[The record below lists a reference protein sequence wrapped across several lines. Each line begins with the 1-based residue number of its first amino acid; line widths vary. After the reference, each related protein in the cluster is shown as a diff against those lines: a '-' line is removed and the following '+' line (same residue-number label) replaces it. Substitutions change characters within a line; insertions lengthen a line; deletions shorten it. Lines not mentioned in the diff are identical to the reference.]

1 MNRIGNSFLL
11 SLFALGILTAQ
22 ENELEPI
29 GTQEVLVVKS
39 YTPSLSDAFKIKS
52 VPKLSDSLTSLE
64 KKLVYELK
72 KVPVIS
78 TFEPNKA
85 SPLRLQQRKS
95 STPYNTFF
103 SGGFGNMSQLYFNVS
118 SVIEMDRTQRFGIN
132 FYRDGFGTDL
142 ANSLLK
148 SSQNYSRFGLHHNLR
163 NSYYNANSLLQF
175 ETSNTNYFGLYDRDW
190 DPLILNSTNPES
202 RRNYFKIRTHW
213 NWYDDVLRG
222 ITFQADL
229 TSDNFNS
236 TEQQLGLQT
245 DFEVD
250 LGGGK
255 LKSELHLQGFHT
267 AFETSYFER
276 TLEEYTQGKGTLNL
290 FWQHSRNDV
299 KLKIGAGAAYL
310 FGVENSSS
318 SLLYYPQLEVVYRK
332 TGNVLSPYL
341 RAEGGV
347 QFNTYKS
354 LTLINPYLAPT
365 TLLTPTFSRY
375 NTSLGIRS
383 QLASVLNFDLGFIY
397 DQVENFNIFERLPFD
412 KDHENQAYRLSN
424 AYATR
429 YVDTDLYGF
438 KASLR
443 IDLAKDNFV
452 RFETR
457 YRVFETNGNQELWNV
472 PALEM
477 NWESQFQWKD
487 RLAFSLS
494 GNLWGDRKAAFRPIF
509 IDQDLNSAQTLL
521 PQNIPLFIF
530 ISTTAHLTYK
540 LTDQFDAFAKVK
552 MNSQETHGRWAYY
565 PEPQLLLLGGI
576 VYKFDFQY

>member
-202 RRNYFKIRTHW
+202 RRNHFKIRTHW

-310 FGVENSSS
+310 LGVENSSS

-375 NTSLGIRS
+375 NASLGIRS

-509 IDQDLNSAQTLL
+509 IDQDLNSAQTPL
-521 PQNIPLFIF
+521 PENIPIF

>member
-22 ENELEPI
+22 ENEQEPI

-202 RRNYFKIRTHW
+202 KRNYFKIRTHW

-250 LGGGK
+250 FGGGK

-299 KLKIGAGAAYL
+299 KLKIGAGASYL
-310 FGVENSSS
+310 LGVENSSS

-354 LTLINPYLAPT
+354 LTLTNPYLAPT
-365 TLLTPTFSRY
+365 TLLTPTFNRY
-375 NTSLGIRS
+375 NASLGIRS

-397 DQVENFNIFERLPFD
+397 DQVENYNIFERLPFD

-424 AYATR
+424 AYAAR

-438 KASLR
+438 KAALR
-443 IDLAKDNFV
+443 INLAKDNFV

-509 IDQDLNSAQTLL
+509 IDQDLNSAQTPL
-521 PQNIPLFIF
+521 PENIPIF

>member
-22 ENELEPI
+22 ENEQEPI

-310 FGVENSSS
+310 LGVENSSS

-354 LTLINPYLAPT
+354 LTLTNPYLAPT
-365 TLLTPTFSRY
+365 TLLTPTFNRY
-375 NTSLGIRS
+375 NASLGIRS

-412 KDHENQAYRLSN
+412 KDHENQAYRLTN
-424 AYATR
+424 AYAAR

-438 KASLR
+438 KAALR

-509 IDQDLNSAQTLL
+509 IDQDLNSAQTPL
-521 PQNIPLFIF
+521 PENIPIF

>member
-365 TLLTPTFSRY
+365 TLLTPTFKRY
-375 NTSLGIRS
+375 NASLGIRS
-383 QLASVLNFDLGFIY
+383 QLVSVLNFDLGFIY

-438 KASLR
+438 KAALR

-509 IDQDLNSAQTLL
+509 IDQDLNSAQTPL
-521 PQNIPLFIF
+521 PENIPIF

>member
-1 MNRIGNSFLL
+1 MNRIGYSFLL

-22 ENELEPI
+22 ENEQEPI

-118 SVIEMDRTQRFGIN
+118 SVVEMDRTQRFGIN

-290 FWQHSRNDV
+290 FWKHSRNDV

-310 FGVENSSS
+310 LGVENSSS

-354 LTLINPYLAPT
+354 LTLTNPYLAPT
-365 TLLTPTFSRY
+365 TLLTPTFNRY
-375 NTSLGIRS
+375 NASLGIRS

-424 AYATR
+424 AYAAR

-452 RFETR
+452 LFETR

-509 IDQDLNSAQTLL
+509 IDQDLNSAQTPL
-521 PQNIPLFIF
+521 PENIPLF
-530 ISTTAHLTYK
+530 ISTTAHLTYR

-552 MNSQETHGRWAYY
+552 VNSQETHGRWAYY
-565 PEPQLLLLGGI
+565 QEPQLLLLGGI

>member
-1 MNRIGNSFLL
+1 MNRIGYSFLL

-22 ENELEPI
+22 ENEQEPI

-142 ANSLLK
+142 PNSLLK

-175 ETSNTNYFGLYDRDW
+175 ETSNTNYFGLYVRDW
-190 DPLILNSTNPES
+190 DPLILNSTNPEN

-250 LGGGK
+250 FGGGK

-276 TLEEYTQGKGTLNL
+276 TIEEYTQSKGTLNL

-310 FGVENSSS
+310 LGVENSSS

-354 LTLINPYLAPT
+354 LTLTNPYLAPT
-365 TLLTPTFSRY
+365 TLLTPTFNRY
-375 NTSLGIRS
+375 NASLGIRS

-412 KDHENQAYRLSN
+412 KDHENQAYRFSN
-424 AYATR
+424 AYAAR

-452 RFETR
+452 LFETR

-509 IDQDLNSAQTLL
+509 IDQDLNSTQTPL
-521 PQNIPLFIF
+521 PENIPLF

-565 PEPQLLLLGGI
+565 PEAQLLLLGGI

>member
-1 MNRIGNSFLL
+1 MNRIRNSFLL
-11 SLFALGILTAQ
+11 FLFAFGILTAQ
-22 ENELEPI
+22 ENEQEPI

-52 VPKLSDSLTSLE
+52 VPKLSDSLTSSE
-64 KKLVYELK
+64 KELVYELK

-190 DPLILNSTNPES
+190 DPLILNSTIPKS
-202 RRNYFKIRTHW
+202 KRNYFKIRTHW

-250 LGGGK
+250 FGGGK

-267 AFETSYFER
+267 TFETSYFER

-299 KLKIGAGAAYL
+299 KLKIGAGASYL
-310 FGVENSSS
+310 LGVENSSS

-354 LTLINPYLAPT
+354 LTLTNPYLAPT
-365 TLLTPTFSRY
+365 TLLTPTFNRY
-375 NTSLGIRS
+375 NASLGIRS

-424 AYATR
+424 AYAAR

-509 IDQDLNSAQTLL
+509 IDQDLNSAQTLSE
-521 PQNIPLFIF
+521 NIPLF

>member
-22 ENELEPI
+22 ENEQDPI

-310 FGVENSSS
+310 LGVENSSS

-354 LTLINPYLAPT
+354 LTLTNPYLAPT
-365 TLLTPTFSRY
+365 TLLTPTFNRY
-375 NTSLGIRS
+375 NASLGIRS

-412 KDHENQAYRLSN
+412 KNHENQAYRLTN
-424 AYATR
+424 AYAAR

-438 KASLR
+438 KAALR

-509 IDQDLNSAQTLL
+509 IDQDLNSAQTPL
-521 PQNIPLFIF
+521 PENIPIF

>member
-22 ENELEPI
+22 ENEQEPI

-354 LTLINPYLAPT
+354 LTLTNPYLAPT

-375 NTSLGIRS
+375 NASLGIRS

-424 AYATR
+424 AYAAR

-494 GNLWGDRKAAFRPIF
+494 GNLWGDRKAAFRTIF
-509 IDQDLNSAQTLL
+509 IDQDLNSAQTPL
-521 PQNIPLFIF
+521 PENIPIF

>member
-202 RRNYFKIRTHW
+202 RRNHFKIRTHW

-375 NTSLGIRS
+375 NASLGIRS

-509 IDQDLNSAQTLL
+509 IDQDLNSAQTPL
-521 PQNIPLFIF
+521 PENIPIF

>member
-22 ENELEPI
+22 ENEQEPI

-95 STPYNTFF
+95 STPYNSFF

-267 AFETSYFER
+267 SFETSYFER

-310 FGVENSSS
+310 LGVENSSS

-354 LTLINPYLAPT
+354 LTLTNPYLAPT
-365 TLLTPTFSRY
+365 TLLTPTFNRY
-375 NTSLGIRS
+375 NASLGIRS

-424 AYATR
+424 AYAAR

-438 KASLR
+438 KAALR

-494 GNLWGDRKAAFRPIF
+494 GNLWGDRKAAFRTIF
-509 IDQDLNSAQTLL
+509 IDKDLNSAQTPL
-521 PQNIPLFIF
+521 PENIPLF

-552 MNSQETHGRWAYY
+552 MNSQETHGRWTYY

>member
-22 ENELEPI
+22 ENEQDPI

-354 LTLINPYLAPT
+354 LTLTNPYLAPT
-365 TLLTPTFSRY
+365 TLLTPTFNRY
-375 NTSLGIRS
+375 NASLGIRS

-412 KDHENQAYRLSN
+412 KNHENQAYRLTN
-424 AYATR
+424 AYAAR

-438 KASLR
+438 KAALR

-509 IDQDLNSAQTLL
+509 IDQDLNSAQTPL
-521 PQNIPLFIF
+521 PENIPIF

>member
-202 RRNYFKIRTHW
+202 RRNHFKIRTHW

-375 NTSLGIRS
+375 NASLGIRS

-424 AYATR
+424 AYAAR

-438 KASLR
+438 KAALR

-509 IDQDLNSAQTLL
+509 IDQDLNSAQTPL
-521 PQNIPLFIF
+521 PENIPIF

>member
-1 MNRIGNSFLL
+1 MNRIGYSFLL

-22 ENELEPI
+22 ENEQEPI

-118 SVIEMDRTQRFGIN
+118 SVVEMDRTQRFGIN

-290 FWQHSRNDV
+290 FWKHSRNDV

-310 FGVENSSS
+310 LGVENSSS
-318 SLLYYPQLEVVYRK
+318 SLLYYPQLEVIYRK

-354 LTLINPYLAPT
+354 LTLTNPYLAPT
-365 TLLTPTFSRY
+365 TLLTPTFNRY
-375 NTSLGIRS
+375 NASLGIRS

-424 AYATR
+424 AYAAR

-452 RFETR
+452 LFETR

-509 IDQDLNSAQTLL
+509 IDQDLNSAQTPL
-521 PQNIPLFIF
+521 PENIPLF
-530 ISTTAHLTYK
+530 ISTTAHLTYR

-552 MNSQETHGRWAYY
+552 VNSQETHGRWAYY

>member
-22 ENELEPI
+22 ENEQEPI

-310 FGVENSSS
+310 LGVENSSS

-354 LTLINPYLAPT
+354 LTLTNPYLAPT
-365 TLLTPTFSRY
+365 TLLTPTFNRY
-375 NTSLGIRS
+375 NASLGIRS

-424 AYATR
+424 AYAAR

-438 KASLR
+438 KAALR

-494 GNLWGDRKAAFRPIF
+494 GNLWGDRKAAFRTIF
-509 IDQDLNSAQTLL
+509 IDQDLNSAQTPL
-521 PQNIPLFIF
+521 PENIPLF

>member
-1 MNRIGNSFLL
+1 MNRIGYSFLL

-22 ENELEPI
+22 ENEQEPI

-142 ANSLLK
+142 PNSLLK

-175 ETSNTNYFGLYDRDW
+175 ETSNTNYFGLYVRDW
-190 DPLILNSTNPES
+190 DPLILNSTNPEN

-250 LGGGK
+250 FGGGK

-276 TLEEYTQGKGTLNL
+276 TIEEYIQSKGTLNL
-290 FWQHSRNDV
+290 FWQHNRNDV

-310 FGVENSSS
+310 LGVENSSS

-354 LTLINPYLAPT
+354 LTLTNPYLAPA
-365 TLLTPTFSRY
+365 TLLTPTFNRY
-375 NTSLGIRS
+375 NASLGIRS

-412 KDHENQAYRLSN
+412 KDHENQAYRFSN
-424 AYATR
+424 AYAAR

-452 RFETR
+452 LFETR

-509 IDQDLNSAQTLL
+509 IDQDLNSAQTPL
-521 PQNIPLFIF
+521 PENIPLF

-565 PEPQLLLLGGI
+565 PEAQLLLLGGI

>member
-1 MNRIGNSFLL
+1 MNRIENSFLL
-11 SLFALGILTAQ
+11 SLFALGIITAQ
-22 ENELEPI
+22 ENEQEPI

-202 RRNYFKIRTHW
+202 RRNHFKIRTHW

-310 FGVENSSS
+310 LGVENSSS

-354 LTLINPYLAPT
+354 LTLSNPYLAPT
-365 TLLTPTFSRY
+365 TLLTPTFKRY
-375 NTSLGIRS
+375 NASLGIRS
-383 QLASVLNFDLGFIY
+383 QLVSVLNFDLGFIY

-424 AYATR
+424 AYAAR

-438 KASLR
+438 KAALR

-509 IDQDLNSAQTLL
+509 IDQDLNSAQTPL
-521 PQNIPLFIF
+521 PENIPIF

>member
-22 ENELEPI
+22 ENEQEPI

-310 FGVENSSS
+310 LGVENSSS

-354 LTLINPYLAPT
+354 LTLSNPYLAPT
-365 TLLTPTFSRY
+365 TLLTPTFKRY
-375 NTSLGIRS
+375 NASLGIRS

-424 AYATR
+424 AYAAR

-438 KASLR
+438 KAALR

-509 IDQDLNSAQTLL
+509 IDQDLNSAQTPL
-521 PQNIPLFIF
+521 PENIPIF

>member
-365 TLLTPTFSRY
+365 TLLTPTFNRY
-375 NTSLGIRS
+375 NASLGIRS

-509 IDQDLNSAQTLL
+509 IDQDLNSAQTPL
-521 PQNIPLFIF
+521 PENIPIF

>member
-1 MNRIGNSFLL
+1 MNRIRNSFLL
-11 SLFALGILTAQ
+11 FLFAFGILTAQ
-22 ENELEPI
+22 ENEQEPI

-202 RRNYFKIRTHW
+202 KRNYFKIRTHW

-310 FGVENSSS
+310 LGVENSSS

-354 LTLINPYLAPT
+354 LTLTNPYLAPT
-365 TLLTPTFSRY
+365 TLLTPTFNRY
-375 NTSLGIRS
+375 NASLGIRS

-424 AYATR
+424 AYAAR

-509 IDQDLNSAQTLL
+509 IDQDLNSAQTPL
-521 PQNIPLFIF
+521 PENIPLF

>member
-22 ENELEPI
+22 ENEQEPI

-103 SGGFGNMSQLYFNVS
+103 SGGFGNMSQLYFNIS

-202 RRNYFKIRTHW
+202 KRNYFKIRTHW

-250 LGGGK
+250 FGGGK

-299 KLKIGAGAAYL
+299 KLKIGAGASYL
-310 FGVENSSS
+310 LGVENSSS

-354 LTLINPYLAPT
+354 LTLTNPYLAPT
-365 TLLTPTFSRY
+365 TLLTPTFNRY
-375 NTSLGIRS
+375 NASLGIRS

-397 DQVENFNIFERLPFD
+397 DQVENYNIFERLPFD

-424 AYATR
+424 AYAAR

-509 IDQDLNSAQTLL
+509 IDQDLNSAQTPL
-521 PQNIPLFIF
+521 PENIPIF

>member
-1 MNRIGNSFLL
+1 MNRIGYSFLL

-22 ENELEPI
+22 ENEQEPI

-142 ANSLLK
+142 PNSLLK

-175 ETSNTNYFGLYDRDW
+175 ETSNTNYFGLYVRDW
-190 DPLILNSTNPES
+190 DPLILNSTNPEN

-290 FWQHSRNDV
+290 FWKHSRNDV

-310 FGVENSSS
+310 LGVENSSS

-354 LTLINPYLAPT
+354 LTLTNPYLAPT
-365 TLLTPTFSRY
+365 TLLTPTFNRY
-375 NTSLGIRS
+375 NASLGIRS

-424 AYATR
+424 AYAAR

-452 RFETR
+452 LFETR

-509 IDQDLNSAQTLL
+509 IDQDLNSAQTPL
-521 PQNIPLFIF
+521 PENIPLF
-530 ISTTAHLTYK
+530 ISTTAHLTYR

-552 MNSQETHGRWAYY
+552 VNSQETHGRWAYY
-565 PEPQLLLLGGI
+565 QEPQLLLLGGI

>member
-22 ENELEPI
+22 ENEQEPI
-29 GTQEVLVVKS
+29 GTQKVLVVKS

-52 VPKLSDSLTSLE
+52 VPKLSNSLTSSE
-64 KKLVYELK
+64 KELVYELK

-148 SSQNYSRFGLHHNLR
+148 SSQNYGRFGLHHNLR

-255 LKSELHLQGFHT
+255 LKSELHIQGFHT

-310 FGVENSSS
+310 LGVENSSS

-354 LTLINPYLAPT
+354 LTLTNPYLAPT
-365 TLLTPTFSRY
+365 TLLTPTFNRY
-375 NTSLGIRS
+375 NASLGIRS

-424 AYATR
+424 AYAAR

-509 IDQDLNSAQTLL
+509 IDQDLNSAQTPL
-521 PQNIPLFIF
+521 PENIPLF

>member
-22 ENELEPI
+22 ENEQEPI

-39 YTPSLSDAFKIKS
+39 YTPSLPDAFKIKS

-72 KVPVIS
+72 KVPVIT

-354 LTLINPYLAPT
+354 LTLTNPYLAPT
-365 TLLTPTFSRY
+365 TLLTPTFNRY
-375 NTSLGIRS
+375 KASLGIRS

-424 AYATR
+424 AYAAR

-438 KASLR
+438 KAALR

-509 IDQDLNSAQTLL
+509 IDQDLNSAQTPL
-521 PQNIPLFIF
+521 PENIPLF

>member
-22 ENELEPI
+22 ENEQEPI

-299 KLKIGAGAAYL
+299 KLKIGAGASYL
-310 FGVENSSS
+310 LGVENSSS

-354 LTLINPYLAPT
+354 LTLTNPYLAPT
-365 TLLTPTFSRY
+365 TLLTPTFNRY
-375 NTSLGIRS
+375 NASLGIRS

-424 AYATR
+424 AYAAR

-438 KASLR
+438 KAALR

-494 GNLWGDRKAAFRPIF
+494 GNLWGDRKAAFRTIF
-509 IDQDLNSAQTLL
+509 IDQDLNSAQTPL
-521 PQNIPLFIF
+521 PENIPLF

>member
-22 ENELEPI
+22 ENEQEPI

-310 FGVENSSS
+310 LGVENSSS

-354 LTLINPYLAPT
+354 LTLTNPYLAPT
-365 TLLTPTFSRY
+365 TLLTPTFNRY
-375 NTSLGIRS
+375 NASLGIRS

-424 AYATR
+424 AYAAR

-509 IDQDLNSAQTLL
+509 IDQDLNSAQTPL
-521 PQNIPLFIF
+521 PENIPIF

>member
-22 ENELEPI
+22 ENEQESI

-310 FGVENSSS
+310 LGVENSSS

-354 LTLINPYLAPT
+354 LTLTNPYLAPT
-365 TLLTPTFSRY
+365 TLLTPTFNRY
-375 NTSLGIRS
+375 NASLGIRS

-424 AYATR
+424 AYAAR

-438 KASLR
+438 KAALR

-509 IDQDLNSAQTLL
+509 IDQDLNSAQTPL
-521 PQNIPLFIF
+521 PENIPIF

>member
-354 LTLINPYLAPT
+354 LTLTNPYLAPT
-365 TLLTPTFSRY
+365 TLLTPTFNRY
-375 NTSLGIRS
+375 NASLGIRS

-424 AYATR
+424 AYAAQ

-509 IDQDLNSAQTLL
+509 IDQDLNSAQTPL
-521 PQNIPLFIF
+521 PENIPIF

>member
-22 ENELEPI
+22 ENEQEPI

-375 NTSLGIRS
+375 NASLGIRS

-509 IDQDLNSAQTLL
+509 IDQDLNSAQTPL
-521 PQNIPLFIF
+521 PENIPLF

>member
-22 ENELEPI
+22 ENEQEPI

-175 ETSNTNYFGLYDRDW
+175 ETSNTNYFGLYVRDW
-190 DPLILNSTNPES
+190 DPLILNSTNPEN

-250 LGGGK
+250 FGGGK

-276 TLEEYTQGKGTLNL
+276 TIEEYIQSKGTLNL
-290 FWQHSRNDV
+290 FWQHNRNDV

-310 FGVENSSS
+310 LGVENSSS

-354 LTLINPYLAPT
+354 LTLTNPYLAPT
-365 TLLTPTFSRY
+365 TLLTPTFNRY
-375 NTSLGIRS
+375 NASLGIRS

-424 AYATR
+424 AYAAR

-438 KASLR
+438 KAALR

-509 IDQDLNSAQTLL
+509 IDQDLNSAQTPL
-521 PQNIPLFIF
+521 PENIPIF

-565 PEPQLLLLGGI
+565 PEAQLLLLGGI

>member
-22 ENELEPI
+22 ENEQEPI

-39 YTPSLSDAFKIKS
+39 YTPSLPDAFKIKS

-72 KVPVIS
+72 KVPVIT

-310 FGVENSSS
+310 LGVENSSS

-354 LTLINPYLAPT
+354 LTLTNPYLAPT
-365 TLLTPTFSRY
+365 TLLTPTFNRY
-375 NTSLGIRS
+375 KASLGIRS

-424 AYATR
+424 AYAAR

-438 KASLR
+438 KAALR

-509 IDQDLNSAQTLL
+509 IDQDLNSAQTPL
-521 PQNIPLFIF
+521 PENIPLF

>member
-142 ANSLLK
+142 ANSHLK

-332 TGNVLSPYL
+332 TGNFLSPYL

-509 IDQDLNSAQTLL
+509 IDQDLNSAQTPL
-521 PQNIPLFIF
+521 PENIPIF

>member
-22 ENELEPI
+22 ENEQESI

-310 FGVENSSS
+310 SGVENSSS

-354 LTLINPYLAPT
+354 LTLTNPYLAPT
-365 TLLTPTFSRY
+365 TLLTPTFNRY
-375 NTSLGIRS
+375 NASLGIRS

-424 AYATR
+424 AYAAR

-438 KASLR
+438 KAALR

-509 IDQDLNSAQTLL
+509 IDQDLNSAQTPL
-521 PQNIPLFIF
+521 PENIPIF

>member
-22 ENELEPI
+22 ENEQEPI

-39 YTPSLSDAFKIKS
+39 YTPSLPDAFKIKS

-310 FGVENSSS
+310 LGVENSSS

-354 LTLINPYLAPT
+354 LTLTNPYLAPT
-365 TLLTPTFSRY
+365 TLLTPTFNRY
-375 NTSLGIRS
+375 KASLGIRS

-412 KDHENQAYRLSN
+412 KDHENQAYRFSN
-424 AYATR
+424 AYAAR

-438 KASLR
+438 KAALR

-509 IDQDLNSAQTLL
+509 IDQDLNSAQTPL
-521 PQNIPLFIF
+521 PENIPLF

>member
-22 ENELEPI
+22 ENEQEPI

-202 RRNYFKIRTHW
+202 RRNHFKIRTHW

-310 FGVENSSS
+310 LGVENSSS

-375 NTSLGIRS
+375 NASLGIRS

-424 AYATR
+424 AYAAR

-438 KASLR
+438 KAALR

-494 GNLWGDRKAAFRPIF
+494 GNLWGDRKAAFRTIF
-509 IDQDLNSAQTLL
+509 IDQDLNSAQTPL
-521 PQNIPLFIF
+521 PENIPLF

>member
-1 MNRIGNSFLL
+1 MNRIENSFLL
-11 SLFALGILTAQ
+11 SLFALGIITAQ
-22 ENELEPI
+22 ENEQEPI

-310 FGVENSSS
+310 LGVENSSS

-354 LTLINPYLAPT
+354 LTLTNPYLAPT
-365 TLLTPTFSRY
+365 TLLTPTFKRY
-375 NTSLGIRS
+375 NASLGIRS
-383 QLASVLNFDLGFIY
+383 QLLSVLNFDLGFIY

-424 AYATR
+424 AYAAR

-438 KASLR
+438 KAALR

-509 IDQDLNSAQTLL
+509 IDQDLNSAQTPL
-521 PQNIPLFIF
+521 PENIPLF

>member
-22 ENELEPI
+22 ENEQEPI

-39 YTPSLSDAFKIKS
+39 YTPSLPDAFKIKS

-250 LGGGK
+250 LRGGK

-310 FGVENSSS
+310 LGVENSSS

-354 LTLINPYLAPT
+354 LTLTNPYLAPT
-365 TLLTPTFSRY
+365 TLLTPTFNRY
-375 NTSLGIRS
+375 KASLGIRS

-424 AYATR
+424 AYAAR

-438 KASLR
+438 KAALR

-509 IDQDLNSAQTLL
+509 IDQDLNSAQTPL
-521 PQNIPLFIF
+521 PENIPLF